1 VQTPEPWVSSLNE
14 LKNTPVATFPATG
27 AAGNNPI
34 PGLLSNV
41 ATLKRDIVPTNA
53 NQANIQ
59 PVYEVFANAQD
70 RDLGGI
76 SRDINKIV
84 AEYQKQMSPGN

>member
-1 VQTPEPWVSSLNE
+1 
-14 LKNTPVATFPATG
+14 VATFTATG
-27 AAGNNPI
+27 AAGRNTI

-41 ATLKRDIVPTNA
+41 ATLKRDTVPTNS

-59 PVYEVFANAQD
+59 PIYEVFANAQD

-76 SRDINKIV
+76 SRDINKIL
-84 AEYQKQMSPGN
+84 ARI